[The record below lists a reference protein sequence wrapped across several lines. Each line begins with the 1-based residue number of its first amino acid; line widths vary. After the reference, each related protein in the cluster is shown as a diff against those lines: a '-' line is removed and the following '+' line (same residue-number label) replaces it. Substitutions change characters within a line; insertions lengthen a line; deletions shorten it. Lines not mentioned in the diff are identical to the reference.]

1 MMGPANNQYAYWLGG
16 TDVAEQNVWR
26 WTDGSLGRVEN

>member
-1 MMGPANNQYAYWLGG
+1 MMAANNQYYFFWFGG
-16 TDVAEQNVWR
+16 TDVAEHNVWR